1 MSNEQLLLLVELID
15 NDITRKQGILDV
27 MVKHEKAREKY
38 EREISVRKEIR
49 KRIVGL
55 MEY

>member
-1 MSNEQLLLLVELID
+1 MSNEHLLLLVELID
-15 NDITRKQGILDV
+15 MDITRKEGILQV

-38 EREISVRKEIR
+38 EREISTRKEIR
-49 KRIVGL
+49 KKIMGL